1 MKKIILIRFGVFFK
15 ILIEESFS
23 FWNDFFEYCATDNF
37 LNLYDLNIKKKKK
50 YLESK
55 FRKIFS
61 AKWNLEIENFQ
72 LF

>member
-37 LNLYDLNIKKKKK
+37 FKFVLYDLNVKRKNTSKVN
-50 YLESK
+50 LEK
-55 FRKIFS
+55 FS
-61 AKWNLEIENFQ
+61 ARNGI
-72 LF
+72 